1 MNALETQQERSARDI
16 LRATKPFVGDRG
28 VRSGFD
34 VLSTTLVLAGL
45 LALTLLDIPLYGQA
59 AAGFLAGL
67 VAVRLFVLYHDY
79 QHGAI
84 LRRSGIARAFM
95 TVYGLLTLNPPSPW
109 NRSHNYHHAHN
120 STTPGASFGSFPLMS
135 VDAYKRAPFR
145 QRLGYL
151 IARHPLTILL
161 GYLSVFLYGMT
172 LRPLLINPKKHID
185 CALAL
190 GVHGGL
196 VAGFAMWDV
205 EGLIFTLG
213 LPLLVASALG
223 AYLFYAQHNFPDA
236 RFQPRE
242 TWDIVTAARRSS
254 SYMRCSPLLHWLT
267 ANIGYHQVHHLN
279 PRVPYYRLPEAVEA
293 IPELQDAG
301 RTSLG
306 ARDILRCLRLKLWDP
321 ELQRLVPLPKD

>member
-1 MNALETQQERSARDI
+1 MDALETHQERSAREI
-16 LRATKPFVGDRG
+16 LKATKPFVGG
-28 VRSGFD
+28 GGARSLFD
-34 VLSTTLVLAGL
+34 VLSTAMLLAGL
-45 LALTLLDIPLYGQA
+45 LALTLQDIPLYGQA

-84 LRRSGIARAFM
+84 LRRSRLARVFM
-95 TVYGLLTLNPPSPW
+95 ALYGLLTLNPPSPW

-120 STTPGASFGSFPLMS
+120 STTPGASFGSYPLMT
-135 VDAYKRAPFR
+135 VEAFRRASLH
-145 QRLGYL
+145 QRLAYL

-172 LRPLLINPKKHID
+172 LRPLLLNPRRHAD
-185 CALAL
+185 CGLAL
-190 GVHGGL
+190 LLHGGL
-196 VAGFAMWDV
+196 IAAFAHWDV

-213 LPLLVASALG
+213 LPLFVASAMG

-236 RFQPRE
+236 RFQSRE
-242 TWDIVTAARRSS
+242 SWDLVTAARRSS
-254 SYMRCSPLLHWLT
+254 SFMRLSPLLNWLT

-279 PRVPYYRLPEAVEA
+279 PRIPYHRVAEAYAA
-293 IPELQDAG
+293 IPELRDAG

-306 ARDILRCLRLKLWDP
+306 TRDILRCLRLKLWDV